1 MAYRNKEATEAEAK
15 RLGID
20 VSGMSWPEMQRA
32 VKTGLELERLS
43 KQQFNPNTGPSV
55 DTDGDKP
62 PINRKLNKPDKL
74 RNDYRNYRFKRKTLA
89 PELRP
94 DANRIIRYD
103 EDLGEGLEV
112 EEKSFMGLEG
122 KGAINY
128 TMNRDYATST
138 YKVKGRT
145 GRHVIAEASLPK
157 ENAGRSFDP
166 TYDWFEV
173 VEFMGRRGYR
183 MSQFKAALDQA
194 GYLQDYL
201 DQLRDEP
208 NAFYL
213 TGILCVSI
221 PVAHKI
227 MREVEERVRWENEHG
242 GRHQS
247 WRR

>member
-1 MAYRNKEATEAEAK
+1 MAYRNKADTEAEAK

-20 VSGMSWPEMQRA
+20 VEGMSWPEMQKV
-32 VKTGLELERLS
+32 VKTALEKERLGM
-43 KQQFNPNTGPSV
+43 NPDVGNGA
-55 DTDGDKP
+55 DKDGDKARIRP
-62 PINRKLNKPDKL
+62 
-74 RNDYRNYRFKRKTLA
+74 NDYRNFKFKRKTLA

-103 EDLGEGLEV
+103 EDLGEGLEI
-112 EEKSFMGLEG
+112 EERSFMGLEG
-122 KGAINY
+122 KGAISY

-138 YKVKGRT
+138 YKVKGRS
-145 GRHVIAEASLPK
+145 GRRVTAEASIPK

-166 TYDWFEV
+166 DKDGRDDWFEV

-183 MSQFKAALDQA
+183 MKDFKAALEQT

-201 DQLRDEP
+201 DQLKDEP

-227 MREVEERVRWENEHG
+227 MRDVEERVIWEREHG
-242 GRHQS
+242 GRNRA